1 MCVFSTRFAEEYF
14 DDIKAMPD
22 HYTSEES
29 ALLEQLISSEDD
41 GDEDVPPPPKLVIP
55 SKQELKILSS
65 PDNSEKVL
73 KKGKGKRRKRK
84 PNNIHVLVVTALV
97 FGCFVVAEIIG
108 ALVSEVNQ
116 VLAFPNLF

>member
-1 MCVFSTRFAEEYF
+1 
-14 DDIKAMPD
+14 MPD

-29 ALLEQLISSEDD
+29 ALLEQLISSED
-41 GDEDVPPPPKLVIP
+41 GVDEDVPSPPLLVVP
-55 SKQELKILSS
+55 SKQEVKILSS